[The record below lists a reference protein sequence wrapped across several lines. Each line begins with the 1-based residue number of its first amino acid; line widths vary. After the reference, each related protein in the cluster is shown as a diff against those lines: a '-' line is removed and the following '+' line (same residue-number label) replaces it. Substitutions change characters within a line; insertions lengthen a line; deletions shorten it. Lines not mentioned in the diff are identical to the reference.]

1 MLDETGQLIKVLLAM
16 ESTKSAQGGDET
28 LNGSSGVF
36 LLNLSLVLYR
46 VSHSLTRWCVYSI
59 PGVDS

>member
-28 LNGSSGVF
+28 EWF
-36 LLNLSLVLYR
+36 LR
-46 VSHSLTRWCVYSI
+46 SI
-59 PGVDS
+59 PSKLIFSSL